1 MGPGFVLLLL
11 IGVVLVLVFA
21 FTHVLEELANER
33 ESAPRRRQK
42 RIRPRSEDT
51 ITYSGNS

>member
-1 MGPGFVLLLL
+1 MGSGFVLLLL
-11 IGVVLVLVFA
+11 IVVVLMVA

-33 ESAPRRRQK
+33 ESATRRKQK
-42 RIRPRSEDT
+42 RIRRLSEDT

>member
-1 MGPGFVLLLL
+1 MGTGFVLLLL
-11 IGVVLVLVFA
+11 IGVVLVFA

-33 ESAPRRRQK
+33 ESTPRRRQK
-42 RIRPRSEDT
+42 RIRPRSDDT